1 MNIFT
6 VTNSKQKLR
15 NKFYFLDNEFIIL
28 FNLRRKNAT
37 TETVKNL
44 KLAEK
49 VVSKLNTIVDS
60 SVRLVFISDLTHKE
74 INLMFNAADCLILTS
89 FHEGSPNIIKEAMAT
104 NLPIVSV
111 NCGDVKE
118 RLQYT
123 KNSFVSHHYDEFELA
138 NYCKQVFVNSQK
150 SNGREELI
158 RQGIDNNSIAKE
170 IIHVFNSLKNDK

>member
-1 MNIFT
+1 M
-6 VTNSKQKLR
+6 R

-89 FHEGSPNIIKEAMAT
+89 FHEGSPNIIKE
-104 NLPIVSV
+104 
-111 NCGDVKE
+111 G
-118 RLQYT
+118 YG
-123 KNSFVSHHYDEFELA
+123 Y
-138 NYCKQVFVNSQK
+138 
-150 SNGREELI
+150 
-158 RQGIDNNSIAKE
+158 
-170 IIHVFNSLKNDK
+170 